1 MRGCAMGSRSRR
13 AVTAERVLAM
23 CARAQRLGL
32 VAVPTKPGVWEIH
45 TADGMERVAE
55 AGNLRACERWLDG
68 FGAVLEWQ
76 AQHARVW
83 DGPPDGNGAEHGGTV
98 EPG

>member
-1 MRGCAMGSRSRR
+1 
-13 AVTAERVLAM
+13 M

-55 AGNLRACERWLDG
+55 AGNLRACERWLEGYGRGRASTPYGLDHG
-68 FGAVLEWQ
+68 LPGGPSGA
-76 AQHARVW
+76 A
-83 DGPPDGNGAEHGGTV
+83 DGNRQASV
-98 EPG
+98 DSSAPP